1 MVARLAVSREASRET
16 AKRGS
21 VTPVV
26 IERSRLSHAKGA
38 PNLRSFRQTSA
49 LANAIEFTDDLM
61 NSMFKR
67 TAMKTRLR
75 LILLFTLSAFAWGIH
90 CPTIRAQA
98 GKPAF
103 SIERIRND
111 VKFLASDQLQGR
123 GIGSRGE
130 DLAIDYIAG
139 QFEKA
144 GLKPAGDRASFFQ
157 AVPLV
162 MVTTGP
168 KATLAAT
175 KGNET
180 INFKIEDEFA
190 GFSKTQQSED
200 FDAEAIFLGHG
211 ITAPEF
217 GWDDYK
223 DVDVKGKVVVVF
235 TNEPPSDDPKFF
247 AGKALTYYGRWTY
260 KYEEATR
267 RGAKAVLI
275 IHTNETAG
283 YPYSVVKKLKGAQIK
298 READSPA
305 LAFAGWL
312 SSRAGDKLLA
322 HVGLTVDE
330 ALKKADTRGFKAI
343 PLGVRIKGHI
353 PTTVQKIVTKNV
365 IGVVEGSDPTL
376 KSEAVLFTA
385 HWDHLG
391 LGKSNFAANEIFS
404 GALDNG
410 TGCAVLLEMARL
422 WARQDPKPKRS
433 AIFLATTAEESG
445 LLGAVYYA
453 AHPAFPLGKTAINL
467 NFDTLLPIGVAES
480 VIVSGAERTT
490 AWQLVQDIAAKHK
503 LTIEPDKNAHLGF
516 YYRSD
521 HFALARGGVPAFS
534 VFPGEKIKGKPADFA
549 QKEMEK
555 FIAKVYHTPADRYR
569 DDFDFSGYPIIMQ
582 FSFDIAVETANAKT
596 LPTWNAGDE
605 FRKARERSG
614 VK

>member
-1 MVARLAVSREASRET
+1 MRLCILI
-16 AKRGS
+16 G
-21 VTPVV
+21 
-26 IERSRLSHAKGA
+26 
-38 PNLRSFRQTSA
+38 
-49 LANAIEFTDDLM
+49 LAGLVC
-61 NSMFKR
+61 
-67 TAMKTRLR
+67 
-75 LILLFTLSAFAWGIH
+75 GIH
-90 CPTIRAQA
+90 WQSSRSDQQPPKDLAI
-98 GKPAF
+98 
-103 SIERIRND
+103 SIERIRTD
-111 VKFLASDQLQGR
+111 IKYLASEELQGR
-123 GIGSRGE
+123 GVGSRGE
-130 DLAIDYIAG
+130 DMAIEHIAD
-139 QFEKA
+139 QFKKA
-144 GLKPAGDRASFFQ
+144 GLKPAGDKGTYFQ

-168 KATLAAT
+168 KATLSAAAEV
-175 KGNET
+175 GER
-180 INFKIEDEFA
+180 IHFKLEDEFA
-190 GFSKTQQSED
+190 GTSKTQRSED

-223 DVDVKGKVVVVF
+223 DIDVKGKVVVVF

-275 IHTNETAG
+275 IHTNATAG
-283 YPYSVVKKLKGAQIK
+283 YPYGVVKKLNRAEIR
-298 READSPA
+298 REGDAPA

-322 HVGLTVDE
+322 NVGLTVDE

-353 PTTVQKIVTKNV
+353 PTTAKKIVSKNV
-365 IGVVEGSDPTL
+365 IGIVEGKDRKL
-376 KSEAVLFTA
+376 KEEAVLFTA

-391 LGKSNFAANEIFS
+391 VGKTNLAANEIFH
-404 GALDNG
+404 GALDNAS
-410 TGCAVLLEMARL
+410 GCAILLEMARI
-422 WARQDPKPKRS
+422 WAAQSARPKRS

-445 LLGAVYYA
+445 LLGAEYYA
-453 AHPAFPLGKTAINL
+453 DHPSIPLGKTALNL
-467 NFDTLLPIGVAES
+467 NFDTVLPLGVPES

-490 AWQLVQDIAAKHK
+490 VWPMVQQVAGKHK
-503 LTIEPDKNAHLGF
+503 LDIEPDKHAHLGF

-534 VFPGEKIKGKPADFA
+534 VFPGEKVSGKPADFA
-549 QKEMEK
+549 AKEMQK
-555 FIAKVYHTPADRYR
+555 FIANVYHTPNDRYH
-569 DDFDFSGYPIIMQ
+569 DDWDFSGYPALMR
-582 FSFDIAVETANAKT
+582 FALDVGREAANAKT

-605 FRKARERSG
+605 FLKAREKSG